1 MELGLVAKTS
11 RNVCIELKDTGIF
24 YTDVNNYDI
33 YINGVYTQSTNR
45 VITSIY
51 GLLPD
56 TDYNIEVVESA
67 QAGDAGT
74 RNEANKGS
82 LSVHT
87 DFEYVTLNVRDFGA
101 YGNGEHD
108 DTLAIQTAIM
118 ACPEN
123 ARVYVPAGT
132 YKITTLFLKSNLVLD
147 LAKDAV
153 LSAFTERERFG
164 ILPGMIQSYDEKDEY
179 NLGSWEGNPLDCFTG
194 IITGINVENVVI
206 TGEGTIDGCASFDNW
221 WKDAK
226 IRKIAWRPRLVF
238 ISHCKNVLLH
248 GVTVTNSPSWTLHPY
263 FTDNIRFVDL
273 KVINPA
279 NSHNTDGLDPESCTG
294 VEIVGVY
301 FSVGD
306 DCIAIK
312 SGKIYMGRKHKV
324 PTSDMLIRQSCMRD
338 GHGAV
343 TVGSEIAA
351 GVHDVKIKD
360 CIFLNTDRGLRV
372 KTRRGRGKDSVLD
385 NITFENIKM
394 DNVMT
399 PFVVNSFYFC
409 DPDGKTEYVGS
420 KNPLPV
426 DDRTPR
432 IDRLTFKNIECHN
445 CHVAGA
451 YIYGLPEQKIAE
463 VTMENV
469 NIDYAEDAKSGVA
482 AMMLGCDAS
491 SKRGIVAA
499 NVKNLKLVNV
509 SVNGAEGEP
518 YELINV
524 DSVVSK

>member
-1 MELGLVAKTS
+1 MNIELVAKTS
-11 RNVCIELKDTGIF
+11 RNVCIELKGCGKY
-24 YTDVNNYDI
+24 YTDKKKYDI
-33 YINGVYTQSTNR
+33 FINGQYELSTNK

-56 TDYNIEVVESA
+56 TDYDIEVREGNVA
-67 QAGDAGT
+67 NGD
-74 RNEANKGS
+74 KG
-82 LSVHT
+82 VIKVKT
-87 DFEYVTLNVRDFGA
+87 DREFVTLNVRDFGA

-118 ACPEN
+118 SCPKEG
-123 ARVYVPAGT
+123 RVLVPEGV
-132 YKITTLFLKSNLVLD
+132 YKITTLFLKSDLTLE
-147 LAKDAV
+147 LAKNAT

-164 ILPGMIQSYDEKDEY
+164 ILPGVIQSYDEEDEY
-179 NLGSWEGNPLDCFTG
+179 NLGTWEGNPLDCFTG
-194 IITGINVENVVI
+194 IITGLNVENVVI

-221 WKDAK
+221 WKNPK
-226 IRKIAWRPRLVF
+226 VRNIAWRPRLVF
-238 ISHCKNVLLH
+238 VSHCKNVTLH
-248 GVTVTNSPSWTLHPY
+248 GITVTNSPSWTLHPY
-263 FTDNIRFVDL
+263 FTENIRFIDM

-312 SGKIYMGRKHKV
+312 SGKIYMGRKHKI
-324 PTSDMLIRQSCMRD
+324 PTSNMIVRQSCMRD

-351 GVHDVKIKD
+351 GVNNVKIQD

-385 NITFENIKM
+385 NIVFENIRM

-409 DPDGKTEYVGS
+409 DPDGKTEYVAC
-420 KNPLPV
+420 KEPLPV
-426 DDRTPR
+426 DERTPR
-432 IDRLTFKNIECHN
+432 IDRLIFRNIECHN

-469 NIDYAEDAKSGVA
+469 HIDYAEEAKSGVA
-482 AMMLGCDAS
+482 AMMLGCDES
-491 SKRGIVAA
+491 CKKGIVAA
-499 NVKNLKLVNV
+499 NVKKLKLENV
-509 SVNGAEGEP
+509 KIEGVASEP
-518 YELINV
+518 FELTNV
-524 DSVVSK
+524 DSVISK